1 MTDAPESIFDRIAKL
16 LPADS
21 REHFY
26 RRMAHLR
33 DLSPEDD
40 MLQIAEAMGFLALI
54 TRQIPDEVAAERV
67 KIGALFEDAVAA
79 LKLAHD
85 NALAY
90 HRELDRRLEK
100 LPADI
105 ALALNAE
112 SIAALLSESIRQRF
126 HETGLPALSETIAAH
141 AQVLR
146 NSSFEFAKAVE
157 TFADSDHGTV
167 ARVHRTLSSMHADLN
182 NAADHVRTIA
192 RSLAKDLQATVALFS
207 LVALMLGFL
216 LGIQWAKQH

>member
-79 LKLAHD
+79 H
-85 NALAY
+85 
-90 HRELDRRLEK
+90 
-100 LPADI
+100 
-105 ALALNAE
+105 
-112 SIAALLSESIRQRF
+112 Q
-126 HETGLPALSETIAAH
+126 
-141 AQVLR
+141 
-146 NSSFEFAKAVE
+146 
-157 TFADSDHGTV
+157 
-167 ARVHRTLSSMHADLN
+167 
-182 NAADHVRTIA
+182 A
-192 RSLAKDLQATVALFS
+192 RS
-207 LVALMLGFL
+207 
-216 LGIQWAKQH
+216 